1 MNLFVAHFFN
11 IFEPINK
18 IIRLRMYNWQ
28 QKDWTQFSY
37 QIEAVENALY
47 AFTEKIGYMQGVLKL
62 LPKEYHQQTLQDI
75 LVAEAIKTSEI
86 EGEYL
91 SRKDVLSSIKNN
103 LGIVQKKEQVR
114 DVHAKGIASM
124 ITSARKTFK
133 KPLSKEMLFEW
144 HEMIFPTATKIAVGT
159 WRSHSEPMQVISGS
173 IGKEKVHFEAP
184 PSAQVPKEMDAFITW
199 FNDTAP
205 NGKTPIKYA
214 PVRAAIAH
222 LYFETI
228 HPFEDGNGRI
238 GRTIAEKALLQTVNT
253 PLLISLS
260 STIEAEKNLY
270 YNALKEGQRSNTITK
285 WIVYFVNVV
294 LLSQIE
300 SEKLINFTL
309 QKTKFFDTYKD
320 QLNERQIKVVN
331 RMLKEGHKGF
341 EGGMTAKKYMSI
353 AKTSK
358 PTATRDLQKLLELG
372 VFKVYGSG
380 RSTSY
385 QIQFSK

>member
-1 MNLFVAHFFN
+1 
-11 IFEPINK
+11 
-18 IIRLRMYNWQ
+18 MYNWQ
-28 QKDWTQFSY
+28 QKDWKQFSY
-37 QIEAVENALY
+37 QIEAIEDALFL
-47 AFTEKIGYMQGVLKL
+47 FTEKLGYMQGVLKS
-62 LPKEYHQQTLQDI
+62 LPKEHHLQTLQDI
-75 LVAEAIKTSEI
+75 LVTEAIKTSEI

-103 LGIVQKKEQVR
+103 LGIVEKKEYVR
-114 DVHAKGIASM
+114 DVHAKGIATM

-133 KPLSKEMLFEW
+133 EPLTQEMLFKW
-144 HEMIFPTATKIAVGT
+144 HQMIFPTATKIAVGN
-159 WRSHSEPMQVISGS
+159 WRKHSEPMQVISGTV
-173 IGKEKVHFEAP
+173 GKEKVHFEAP
-184 PSAQVPKEMDAFITW
+184 PSKQVPKEMKSFITW
-199 FNDTAP
+199 FNNTAP
-205 NGKTPIKYA
+205 NGRSPIKYA

-238 GRTIAEKALLQTVNT
+238 GRTVAEKALLQTVDT

-270 YNALKEGQRSNTITK
+270 YEALKEGQRSNVVTN
-285 WIVYFVNVV
+285 WIIYFVNVV
-294 LLSQIE
+294 LQSQTE

-309 QKTKFFDTYKD
+309 QKTKLFDTYKEL
-320 QLNERQIKVVN
+320 LNKRQIKIVN
-331 RMLKEGHKGF
+331 RMLREGYKGF

-372 VFKVYGSG
+372 IFEVSG
-380 RSTSY
+380 RGRNTSY
-385 QIQFSK
+385 QIRFPQ